1 MSSEFESV
9 WDYRFPEME
18 VDGKRLIGVGKV
30 EYYFM
35 AAELADRISDVYAI
49 NPDMILF
56 DKESEFLAS
65 IIGSLTRPKV
75 ISELFKDKVYS
86 GKNILIV
93 SNENKDGSTVKEV
106 NKLKTLFPD
115 IEFHTSV
122 LFENERLD
130 ECEKADFVVKRTTDE
145 VYFSV
150 SLKKMFSKQP

>member
-1 MSSEFESV
+1 MSSECESV
-9 WDYRFPEME
+9 LDYRFTEKE

-75 ISELFKDKVYS
+75 ISELFNDKVYS
-86 GKNILIV
+86 GTNILIF
-93 SNENKDGSTVKEV
+93 SIEIIDGETV
-106 NKLKTLFPD
+106 
-115 IEFHTSV
+115 
-122 LFENERLD
+122 
-130 ECEKADFVVKRTTDE
+130 
-145 VYFSV
+145 
-150 SLKKMFSKQP
+150 